1 MNISVCISGLFS
13 CGGLIVVP
21 VTEAKMLVILMQK
34 IIELLSKH
42 QLAQVLLNI
51 LKEQITININKR
63 QC

>member
-1 MNISVCISGLFS
+1 
-13 CGGLIVVP
+13 
-21 VTEAKMLVILMQK
+21 MLVILMQQ

-63 QC
+63 PC